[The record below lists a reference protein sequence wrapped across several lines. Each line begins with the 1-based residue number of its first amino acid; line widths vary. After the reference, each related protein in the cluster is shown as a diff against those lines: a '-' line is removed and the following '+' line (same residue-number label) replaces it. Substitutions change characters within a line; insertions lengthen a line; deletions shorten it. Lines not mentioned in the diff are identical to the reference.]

1 MIWRRAGCEPS
12 PWASRKGSWETES
25 ATWITANDFPLI
37 YQALLERHVFPTF
50 ECVCWGDRGQCM
62 WVCQKVKSVVIPQ
75 EQTTLFCETGFLT
88 VLEPFSSSRP
98 AGGRA
103 ARVGLFLPPNP
114 CWWCVRGWY
123 EYGFTR
129 VNVWRSEDNFQVLV
143 SYFHYGFP
151 RSNPNT

>member
-1 MIWRRAGCEPS
+1 
-12 PWASRKGSWETES
+12 
-25 ATWITANDFPLI
+25 
-37 YQALLERHVFPTF
+37 
-50 ECVCWGDRGQCM
+50 M

-143 SYFHYGFP
+143 FSFHDVDPSDGSQVLMQMTEPVEPFHQPLQLPFYRPFLLP
-151 RSNPNT
+151 WALAIKTHLL